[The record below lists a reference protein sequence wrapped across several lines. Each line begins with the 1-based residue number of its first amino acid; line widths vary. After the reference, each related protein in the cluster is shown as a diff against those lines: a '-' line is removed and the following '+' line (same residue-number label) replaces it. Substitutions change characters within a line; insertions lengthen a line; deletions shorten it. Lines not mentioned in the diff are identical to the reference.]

1 MGTIYVKNG
10 NWDEA
15 CAKLKVE
22 LDNRDAQ
29 FNAKVGATF
38 ASGKKQ
44 PGAQEAAAP
53 AKSSSPFSLS
63 SRTST
68 LPDSRVRR

>member
-15 CAKLKVE
+15 CAKLKVD

-29 FNAKVGATF
+29 FNAKVGAAF
-38 ASGKKQ
+38 ASAKKQ
-44 PGAQEAAAP
+44 PDAQEAKAP
-53 AKSSSPFSLS
+53 AKGASKSSVSPSSILS
-63 SRTST
+63 R
-68 LPDSRVRR
+68 SRVRG

>member
-15 CAKLKVE
+15 CAKLKVD

-29 FNAKVGATF
+29 FNAKVGAAF
-38 ASGKKQ
+38 ASKKQ
-44 PGAQEAAAP
+44 PEAQEAKAP
-53 AKSSSPFSLS
+53 AKGASKSSVSSSSILS
-63 SRTST
+63 R
-68 LPDSRVRR
+68 SRVRG